1 MALFKPAK
9 RCPFCAHKLDAT
21 TKLCTN
27 KNCIDYQGK
36 ITATKVTT
44 KTQETATQTTT
55 TGIPF
60 ANAD

>member
-27 KNCIDYQGK
+27 QNCIDYNGK
-36 ITATKVTT
+36 ITATKT
-44 KTQETATQTTT
+44 KAQETTTQTTE
-55 TGIPF
+55 
-60 ANAD
+60 A

>member
-1 MALFKPAK
+1 MAMLFKPAK

-21 TKLCTN
+21 TGLCTN
-27 KNCIDYQGK
+27 QNCIDYNGK
-36 ITATKVTT
+36 ITATKATS
-44 KTQETATQTTT
+44 KTQTTT

>member
-27 KNCIDYQGK
+27 QNCIDYNGK
-36 ITATKVTT
+36 ITATKSTT
-44 KTQETATQTTT
+44 KAQETATQTME
-55 TGIPF
+55 
-60 ANAD
+60 A

>member
-27 KNCIDYQGK
+27 KNCIDYNGK
-36 ITATKVTT
+36 ITAEKTT
-44 KTQETATQTTT
+44 AKTQETATPTTE
-55 TGIPF
+55 
-60 ANAD
+60 A

>member
-27 KNCIDYQGK
+27 QNCIDYNGK
-36 ITATKVTT
+36 ITKS
-44 KTQETATQTTT
+44 KKSQETATQTTT

-60 ANAD
+60 SNAD